1 MRLGILASHE
11 GSTMHSIV
19 DACRAGRLQAEVVLV
34 ISNNSDAR
42 ALMRASEAGIPALY
56 LSART
61 HPEPDELDAAICRA
75 LVEHAADTILLAGY
89 LKKLGPKTLDQFAG
103 RVLNTHPSLLPKY
116 GGLGMYGDRVHEAVL
131 ASGDRESGVSV
142 HIVDAEY
149 DTGPVLSQ
157 TLVPVNLG
165 DTVDSLSKR
174 IHARELDFVVEVLR
188 DIGRGTLRLPR

>member
-1 MRLGILASHE
+1 MRLGFLASHD
-11 GSTMHSIV
+11 GSTMQSVI
-19 DACRAGRLQAEVVLV
+19 DACKAGRLNADVTVV
-34 ISNNSDAR
+34 ISNNSNAR
-42 ALMRASEAGIPALY
+42 ALLRASEAGIPEFH
-56 LSART
+56 LSSRT
-61 HPEPDELDAAICRA
+61 HPDPAVLDAAICQTLRSHG
-75 LVEHAADTILLAGY
+75 VDIVFLAGY
-89 LKKLGPKTLDQFAG
+89 MKQLGPITLSRFPG
-103 RVLNTHPSLLPKY
+103 RILNTHPAVLPKF
-116 GGLGMYGDRVHEAVL
+116 GGQGMYGHRVHEAVL